1 MTYVEQYGIACM
13 TLAPEE
19 FDEVFSL
26 VFSDCDPHFELFSVR
41 EGAVWEK
48 AATPEPEPE
57 MAVKEETA
65 VPQTSE
71 PPAPADA
78 GAATT
83 AEAATEAPAAT
94 GAAPEGPPPP
104 DGFYWGATF

>member
-48 AATPEPEPE
+48 AAASAADGGSSPRQIAVRDSCAVLSASLFVDSACRHRKIRLDDGRGGGVSIEPS
-57 MAVKEETA
+57 
-65 VPQTSE
+65 SE
-71 PPAPADA
+71 KSS
-78 GAATT
+78 
-83 AEAATEAPAAT
+83 
-94 GAAPEGPPPP
+94 
-104 DGFYWGATF
+104 

>member
-41 EGAVWEK
+41 EGAARALCAAHSYLTRATIRSEHAQLLIVVISIPLRQLVWYSRRVLGNRK
-48 AATPEPEPE
+48 
-57 MAVKEETA
+57 
-65 VPQTSE
+65 
-71 PPAPADA
+71 
-78 GAATT
+78 GR
-83 AEAATEAPAAT
+83 EALGT
-94 GAAPEGPPPP
+94 
-104 DGFYWGATF
+104 